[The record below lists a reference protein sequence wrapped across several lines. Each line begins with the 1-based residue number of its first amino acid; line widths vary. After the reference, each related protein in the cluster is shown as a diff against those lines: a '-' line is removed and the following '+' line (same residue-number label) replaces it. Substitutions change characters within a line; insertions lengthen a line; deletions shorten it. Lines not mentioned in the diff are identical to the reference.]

1 MTVNILQ
8 KDILLQSLGWY
19 IVNRNIQSPNKERH
33 YLVHSSSVPMEID
46 RRIASLKQCQENHSG
61 VILFS
66 ADILSVI
73 RRKYMITFKE
83 MSVNRYIEII
93 LNIKTNQHINHY
105 MFKKHYTDKF
115 HLQIIRVYKAI
126 HLFKS

>member
-1 MTVNILQ
+1 
-8 KDILLQSLGWY
+8 
-19 IVNRNIQSPNKERH
+19 
-33 YLVHSSSVPMEID
+33 MEID

-105 MFKKHYTDKF
+105 MFKKHYSDKF
-115 HLQIIRVYKAI
+115 HLKIIRVYKTI